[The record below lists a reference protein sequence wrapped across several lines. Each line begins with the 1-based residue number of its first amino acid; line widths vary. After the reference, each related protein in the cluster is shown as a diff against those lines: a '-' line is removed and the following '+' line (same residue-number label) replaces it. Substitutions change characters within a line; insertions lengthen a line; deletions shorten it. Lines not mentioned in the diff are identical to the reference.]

1 MVAMLKAY
9 PWRKKLKRS
18 EIWKGEFIEGEP
30 VGRKRDQCVRRRR
43 LLREAQ
49 QFF

>member
-9 PWRKKLKRS
+9 PWRKKLKRF

-30 VGRKRDQCVRRRR
+30 VGRKRNQCVRRRR
-43 LLREAQ
+43 LFREAQ
-49 QFF
+49 QLF